1 MHNIT
6 IIYLGK
12 KGAGSVFAYEMTK
25 ALINQNCGM
34 TCILSEYI
42 ENYES
47 FMSIK
52 NANRNLVLY
61 FIKTYKSK
69 IQFIVNTLN
78 IFNYLKIK
86 KIVENTKSD
95 YIYIPM
101 ISIWSSILCFFIR
114 NKKIITTIHDVES
127 HRGEKNIILDNIYS
141 FSIRKSRKI
150 IILSQRFLAPV
161 MKKYKITQ
169 ENICWIPHANYDFYV
184 PEKYTENIKKQK
196 QIYNK
201 VLFFGRIHK
210 YKGLEI
216 LLKAM
221 DLLVKLDEKIILKIV
236 GDGKLS
242 ESENKLIEKLGDRIE
257 LINRWISD
265 DEVYSFFDD
274 IDFTI
279 LPYIEASQSGV
290 IMLSYSFKKPVIVTE
305 VGGLPEQVNPS
316 TGIIIPPNDEKAL
329 SEAIIKLYEEPSKIF
344 QMGNAAYNFAT
355 NELTWEKSA
364 EKLIEFIQ
372 E

>member
-1 MHNIT
+1 MCIT

-12 KGAGSVFAYEMTK
+12 KGAGTIFAYEMAK
-25 ALINQNCGM
+25 VLINQNCNI

-47 FMSIK
+47 FLKLK
-52 NANRNLVLY
+52 NASQNLKLY
-61 FIKTYKSK
+61 FVNTYKSK
-69 IQFIVNTLN
+69 IQFFVNTLN
-78 IFNYLKIK
+78 ISNFLKIK
-86 KIVENTKSD
+86 KIVENAKSD

-101 ISIWSSILCFFIR
+101 ITVWSSILCLFIR
-114 NKKIITTIHDVES
+114 NEKIITTIHDIQQ
-127 HRGEKNIILDNIYS
+127 HKGEENIFISTLSSYNIKKSDRLIVLTRS
-141 FSIRKSRKI
+141 FIPIVIKRYNI
-150 IILSQRFLAPV
+150 A
-161 MKKYKITQ
+161 KKK
-169 ENICWIPHANYDFYV
+169 ICWIPHANHNYYI
-184 PEKYTENIKKQK
+184 PERHDENAETHR

-201 VLFFGRIHK
+201 ILFFGRIYQ

-221 DLLVKLDEKIILKIV
+221 DILIKSHKRIILKIV
-236 GDGKLS
+236 GDGELS
-242 ESENKLIEKLGDRIE
+242 IAENKLIEKLGDRIE
-257 LINRWISD
+257 LINRWICD

-274 IDFTI
+274 IDFTV

-305 VGGLPEQVNPS
+305 VGGLPEQVNSS
-316 TGIIIPPNDEKAL
+316 TGIIIPPNDENAL
-329 SEAIIKLYEEPSKIF
+329 SEAISKLYENPSEIF

-364 EKLIEFIQ
+364 EKLLEFIQ